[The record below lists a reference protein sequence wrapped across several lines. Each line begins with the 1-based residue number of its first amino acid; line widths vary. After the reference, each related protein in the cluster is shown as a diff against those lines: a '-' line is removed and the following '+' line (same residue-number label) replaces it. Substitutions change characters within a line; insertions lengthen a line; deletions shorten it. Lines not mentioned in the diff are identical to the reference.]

1 MSPELPESL
10 AVALRV
16 IDTLDV
22 LGIAYHVG
30 GSFASSIH
38 GVPRQTQDIDLVV
51 DFGSSDA
58 TRLAAELGRDF
69 HADEEAMRRSLAA
82 RESFNLIHLASGV
95 KVDLFPLGDTPF
107 DREEFSRSRLEVLV
121 PEPERWVRIKSAE
134 DTVLRKLQ
142 WYRAGDEVSERQWN
156 DVLGVVRTQGARLDQ
171 EYLSRWAEVLGIRD
185 LLDCALGGGP
195 RS

>member
-1 MSPELPESL
+1 
-10 AVALRV
+10 
-16 IDTLDV
+16 
-22 LGIAYHVG
+22 
-30 GSFASSIH
+30 
-38 GVPRQTQDIDLVV
+38 
-51 DFGSSDA
+51 
-58 TRLAAELGRDF
+58 
-69 HADEEAMRRSLAA
+69 
-82 RESFNLIHLASGV
+82 
-95 KVDLFPLGDTPF
+95 VDLFPLGDTPF

-185 LLDCALGGGP
+185 LLDRALGGGP